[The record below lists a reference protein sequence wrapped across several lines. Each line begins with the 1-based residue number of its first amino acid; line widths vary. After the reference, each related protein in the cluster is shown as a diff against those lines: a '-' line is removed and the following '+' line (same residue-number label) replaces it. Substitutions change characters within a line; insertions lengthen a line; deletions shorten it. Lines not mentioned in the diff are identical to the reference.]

1 MSAASRPALSVREVS
16 REFANGAGIR
26 DISFDALDRQ
36 VTAIIGPNGAGK
48 TVLFSII
55 TKLMAPDSGEIDI
68 PPNARIAY
76 CPDVPQFEP
85 WLSAREVV
93 EMSRAMT
100 GVRSGIAVDEAL
112 DLCGLTKVRARRV
125 ADFSR
130 GMLQRLGIA
139 AALTLD
145 PEILVLDE
153 PNSALDPI
161 GRAAIRALITEQR
174 QQRCII
180 LSSHLL
186 SEVEQLADVV
196 HIMSD
201 GRLIASGNTTELL
214 REGLPPA
221 WSIRFAQHT
230 AVNVAA
236 LSEAVPGATVQQTHP
251 LSCTVEFESF
261 AAGSEHLPRLISAL
275 QAPIVEVTLLGRDLD
290 TAFTRMIERQA
301 AA

>member
-1 MSAASRPALSVREVS
+1 MSTASKPALSARKVS

-48 TVLFSII
+48 TVLLSLI
-55 TKLMAPDSGEIDI
+55 TKLMTPDSGEIEVAAH
-68 PPNARIAY
+68 ARIAY

-85 WLSAREVV
+85 WLSASEVV
-93 EMSRAMT
+93 EMSRAIA
-100 GVRSGIAVDEAL
+100 GVSGGIAADEAL
-112 DLCGLTKVRARRV
+112 ALCGLSKVRTRRV

-161 GRAAIRALITEQR
+161 GRADIRALIAEQR

-186 SEVEQLADVV
+186 SEVEQLADAV
-196 HIMSD
+196 HVMSN
-201 GRLIASGNTTELL
+201 GRLIASGSTTELL
-214 REGLPPA
+214 RAGLPPA
-221 WSIRFAQHT
+221 WTIRFAQRT
-230 AVNVAA
+230 EVNTAA
-236 LSEAVPGATVQQTHP
+236 LNAAVPGVKVQQTHP
-251 LSCTVEFESF
+251 LSCTVEFDSFESGS
-261 AAGSEHLPRLISAL
+261 AGLPRLISAL
-275 QAPIVEVTLLGRDLD
+275 HAPIVEVTLVGRDLD
-290 TAFTRMIERQA
+290 AAFVRMIDRQA

>member
-1 MSAASRPALSVREVS
+1 MSPASKPVLSTRKVT

-36 VTAIIGPNGAGK
+36 VTAVIGPNGAGK
-48 TVLFSII
+48 TVLFSLI
-55 TKLMAPDSGEIDI
+55 TKLMAPDSGEIEVAPD
-68 PPNARIAY
+68 ARIAY

-85 WLSAREVV
+85 WLSASEVV
-93 EMSRAMT
+93 EMSRVIA
-100 GVRSGIAVDEAL
+100 GVSGGIAADEAL
-112 DLCGLTKVRARRV
+112 ALCGLTKVRKRRV

-161 GRAAIRALITEQR
+161 GRADIRTLIAEQR

-180 LSSHLL
+180 LSSHML

-196 HIMSD
+196 HVISD
-201 GRLIASGNTTELL
+201 GRLIASGSTNELL
-214 REGLPPA
+214 RQGLPPA
-221 WSIRFAQHT
+221 WAIRFAQRT
-230 AVNVAA
+230 EVNTAA
-236 LSEAVPGATVQQTHP
+236 LSAAVPGVTVQQTHP
-251 LSCTVEFESF
+251 LSCTVEFDSFES
-261 AAGSEHLPRLISAL
+261 GSEELPRLISAL
-275 QAPIVEVTLLGRDLD
+275 HAPIVEVTLVGRDLD
-290 TAFTRMIERQA
+290 AAFARMIERQA
-301 AA
+301 VA